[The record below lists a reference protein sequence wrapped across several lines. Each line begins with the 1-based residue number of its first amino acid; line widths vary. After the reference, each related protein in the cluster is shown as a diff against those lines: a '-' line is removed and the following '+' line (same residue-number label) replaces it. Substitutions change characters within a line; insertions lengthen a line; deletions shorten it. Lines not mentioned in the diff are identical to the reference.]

1 MGKHG
6 RHAADHRPLRLIP
19 HPDAAADLR
28 TGVRD
33 LEVIHD
39 DEAGATGPVE
49 RALHAVERDDDPEGE
64 PEEEFGLRVTWQ
76 SEAVKIEAAE
86 FLIATRIQQDARI
99 RASQDLA
106 RLRERE
112 EH

>member
-6 RHAADHRPLRLIP
+6 RHAADHRQLRLLA
-19 HPDAAADLR
+19 HPDADVEVRPGPRDIEVFHDDAADAA
-28 TGVRD
+28 D
-33 LEVIHD
+33 
-39 DEAGATGPVE
+39 PVE
-49 RALHAVERDDDPEGE
+49 RALRAVERPADPEGE
-64 PEEEFGLRVTWQ
+64 AEEFGLRVTWQ